1 MSIYNNKIIYDLHQT
16 PVSLAKE
23 IINSINWNDNENVC
37 DPFAGEMSF
46 YENLPTNI
54 NKTYAEI
61 TKGID
66 FRDIDYTNIET
77 IISNP
82 PYDLGED
89 NRVRKNS
96 FYKILEYFSLTPV
109 KRIIFLCSQSC
120 FNSITPKRLKQL
132 HQNGLY
138 IQKITICNCK
148 KWYGRYYVLYMTR
161 DVNMMVDYFI
171 NNFD

>member
-1 MSIYNNKIIYDLHQT
+1 MNIYSNKEIYELHQT
-16 PVSLAKE
+16 PGSLAKE
-23 IINSINWNDNENVC
+23 IINIINWDDNENVC

-46 YENLPTNI
+46 YNNLPTNV
-54 NKTYAEI
+54 NKSFAEI

-66 FRDIDYTNIET
+66 FRSLDYTNIDT

-89 NRVRKNS
+89 NRIRKNS

-138 IQKITICNCK
+138 IQKIIGQVYTN
-148 KWYGRYYVLYMTR
+148 
-161 DVNMMVDYFI
+161 
-171 NNFD
+171 